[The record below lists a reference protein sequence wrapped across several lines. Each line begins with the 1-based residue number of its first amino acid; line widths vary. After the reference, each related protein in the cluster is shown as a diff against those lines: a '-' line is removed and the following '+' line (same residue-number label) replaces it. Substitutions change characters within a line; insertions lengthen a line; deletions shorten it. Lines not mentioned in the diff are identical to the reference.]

1 MFCMWPTLG
10 NIRTGERAVQNR
22 QKLAALGCLPDKV
35 TSAVMPEMPP
45 ALVHLVHS
53 ERIFQAE
60 KRAPITGKMLIIN
73 PAVTSCY
80 KECSFHIKLLNS
92 CL

>member
-1 MFCMWPTLG
+1 M
-10 NIRTGERAVQNR
+10 QNR
-22 QKLAALGCLPDKV
+22 QKLPALGCLPGKV
-35 TSAVMPEMPP
+35 TAAMMPEMPP

-60 KRAPITGKMLIIN
+60 RRAPISGKMLIIN

-80 KECSFHIKLLNS
+80 KTHSYHTKLLN
-92 CL
+92 

>member
-1 MFCMWPTLG
+1 M
-10 NIRTGERAVQNR
+10 QNR
-22 QKLAALGCLPDKV
+22 QKLPALGCLPDKV
-35 TSAVMPEMPP
+35 TAAMMPEMPP

-60 KRAPITGKMLIIN
+60 RRAPISGKMLIIN

-80 KECSFHIKLLNS
+80 KTHSLDTKLLN
-92 CL
+92 

>member
-1 MFCMWPTLG
+1 M
-10 NIRTGERAVQNR
+10 
-22 QKLAALGCLPDKV
+22 
-35 TSAVMPEMPP
+35 MPEMPP

-60 KRAPITGKMLIIN
+60 RRAPISGKMLIIN

-80 KECSFHIKLLNS
+80 KTHSYHTKLLN
-92 CL
+92 